1 MSDTV
6 QKWEREWLRELARKQ
21 LEYAKS
27 ELNQKRIKE
36 WYLHNDL
43 KGERPMVQLEMWT
56 FEQEI
61 IPQRLKCVTP
71 KARAL
76 EAQLYR
82 NFLNRELFDDD
93 RVVPDYFPLSYDAW
107 FRMFDIE
114 VKVENAQLDGHQS
127 LGHHFIPC
135 LEDLEDDYEEGKIKP
150 STFGVDLEQTEKKK
164 QFIEEMIGD
173 ILPVKIQ
180 MDCLYS
186 VPTQML
192 VHIMSME
199 QMMFNMYDYPELFQ
213 QMMGQIADDT
223 LAYYRMLEEK
233 KLILPTTAFENVGQ
247 GTFAFTRDLPGE
259 EVLRERPFTTKDVW
273 GFMDSQETVGISP
286 QMYEEFIFPC
296 YQKISSQ
303 YGLLSYGCCEPVH
316 PIWERCIS
324 KLENLRKVSIS
335 PWCDEAYMGEQLR
348 GSRVI
353 YHRKPSPNY
362 LGVDRILDEDA
373 LREHIR
379 TTLRAAKGCRVE
391 FTQRDVYTIHNDLD
405 KARRYVE
412 IIREE
417 IANEWQP

>member
-6 QKWEREWLRELARKQ
+6 QKWERERLRELARKQ

-199 QMMFNMYDYPELFQ
+199 QMMFNMYDYPELFKK
-213 QMMGQIADDT
+213 MMGQIADDT

-233 KLILPTTAFENVGQ
+233 KLILPTTTFESVGQ
-247 GTFAFTRDLPGE
+247 GTFAFTNDLPGE
-259 EVLRERPFTTKDVW
+259 EVFRERPFTTKDVW

-316 PIWERCIS
+316 PIWENCIS

-405 KARRYVE
+405 KARRYIE

-417 IANEWQP
+417 IENEWQP

>member
-6 QKWEREWLRELARKQ
+6 QKWERERLRELARKQ

-135 LEDLEDDYEEGKIKP
+135 LEDLEEDYEEGKIKP
-150 STFGVDLEQTEKKK
+150 STFGVDLERTEKKK

-199 QMMFNMYDYPELFQ
+199 QMMFNMYDYPELFKK
-213 QMMGQIADDT
+213 MMGQIADDT

-233 KLILPTTAFENVGQ
+233 KLILPTTTFESVGQ
-247 GTFAFTRDLPGE
+247 GTFAFTNDLPGE
-259 EVLRERPFTTKDVW
+259 DVFRERPFTTKDVW

-303 YGLLSYGCCEPVH
+303 YGLLSYGCCEPVN
-316 PIWERCIS
+316 PIWENCIS

-379 TTLRAAKGCRVE
+379 TTLRAAKGCKVE

-405 KARRYVE
+405 KARRYIE

-417 IANEWQP
+417 IENEWQP

>member
-135 LEDLEDDYEEGKIKP
+135 LEDLEEDYEEGKIKP
-150 STFGVDLEQTEKKK
+150 STFGVDLERTEKKK

-199 QMMFNMYDYPELFQ
+199 QMMFNMYDYPELFKK
-213 QMMGQIADDT
+213 MMGQIADDT

-233 KLILPTTAFENVGQ
+233 KLILPTTTFESVGQ
-247 GTFAFTRDLPGE
+247 GTFAFTNDLPGE
-259 EVLRERPFTTKDVW
+259 DVFRERPFTTKDVW

-348 GSRVI
+348 GSQVI

-379 TTLRAAKGCRVE
+379 TTLRAAKGCKVE

-405 KARRYVE
+405 KARRYIE

-417 IANEWQP
+417 IENEWQP

>member
-6 QKWEREWLRELARKQ
+6 QKWERERLRELARKQ

-135 LEDLEDDYEEGKIKP
+135 LEDLEEDYEEGKIKP

-199 QMMFNMYDYPELFQ
+199 QMMFNMYDYPELFKK
-213 QMMGQIADDT
+213 MMGQIADDT

-233 KLILPTTAFENVGQ
+233 KLILPTTTFESVGQ
-247 GTFAFTRDLPGE
+247 GTFAFTNDLPGE
-259 EVLRERPFTTKDVW
+259 DVFRERPFTTKDVW

-316 PIWERCIS
+316 PIWENCIS

-379 TTLRAAKGCRVE
+379 TTLRAAKGCKVE

-405 KARRYVE
+405 KARRYIE

-417 IANEWQP
+417 IENEWQP

>member
-6 QKWEREWLRELARKQ
+6 QKWERERLRELARKQ

-150 STFGVDLEQTEKKK
+150 STFGVDLERTEKKK

-199 QMMFNMYDYPELFQ
+199 QMMFNMYDYPALFKK
-213 QMMGQIADDT
+213 MMGQIADDT

-233 KLILPTTAFENVGQ
+233 KLILPTTTFESVGQ
-247 GTFAFTRDLPGE
+247 GTFAFTNDLPGE
-259 EVLRERPFTTKDVW
+259 DVFRERPFTTKDVW

-316 PIWERCIS
+316 PIWENCIS

-379 TTLRAAKGCRVE
+379 TTLRAAKGCKVE

-405 KARRYVE
+405 KARRYIE

-417 IANEWQP
+417 IENEWQP

>member
-6 QKWEREWLRELARKQ
+6 QKWERERLRELARKQ

-199 QMMFNMYDYPELFQ
+199 QMMFNMYDYPELFKK
-213 QMMGQIADDT
+213 MMGQIADDT

-233 KLILPTTAFENVGQ
+233 KLILPTTTFESVGQ
-247 GTFAFTRDLPGE
+247 GTFAFTNDLPGE
-259 EVLRERPFTTKDVW
+259 GVFRERPFTTKDVW

-316 PIWERCIS
+316 PIWENCIS

-379 TTLRAAKGCRVE
+379 TTLRAAKGCKVE

-405 KARRYVE
+405 KARRYIE

-417 IANEWQP
+417 IENEWQP

>member
-1 MSDTV
+1 MIDTV
-6 QKWEREWLRELARKQ
+6 QKWERERLRELARKQ

-135 LEDLEDDYEEGKIKP
+135 LEDLEEDYEEGKIKP
-150 STFGVDLEQTEKKK
+150 STFGVDLERTEKKK

-199 QMMFNMYDYPELFQ
+199 QMMFNMYDYPELFKK
-213 QMMGQIADDT
+213 MMGQIADDT

-233 KLILPTTAFENVGQ
+233 KLILPTTTFESVGQ
-247 GTFAFTRDLPGE
+247 GTFAFTNDLPGE
-259 EVLRERPFTTKDVW
+259 EVFRERPFTTKDVW

-303 YGLLSYGCCEPVH
+303 YGLLSYGCCEPVN
-316 PIWERCIS
+316 PIWENCIS

-348 GSRVI
+348 GSRII

-379 TTLRAAKGCRVE
+379 TTLRAAKGCKVE

-405 KARRYVE
+405 KARRYIE

-417 IANEWQP
+417 IENEWQP

>member
-173 ILPVKIQ
+173 ILPVKIK

-199 QMMFNMYDYPELFQ
+199 QMMFNMYDYPELFKK
-213 QMMGQIADDT
+213 MMGQIADDT

-233 KLILPTTAFENVGQ
+233 KLILPTTTFESVGQ
-247 GTFAFTRDLPGE
+247 GTFAFTNDLPGE
-259 EVLRERPFTTKDVW
+259 EVFRERPFTTKDVW

-316 PIWERCIS
+316 PIWENCIS

>member
-6 QKWEREWLRELARKQ
+6 QKWERERLRELARKQ

-150 STFGVDLEQTEKKK
+150 STFGVDLERTEKKK

-199 QMMFNMYDYPELFQ
+199 QMMFNMYDYPELFKK
-213 QMMGQIADDT
+213 MMGQIADDT

-233 KLILPTTAFENVGQ
+233 KLILPTTTFESVGQ
-247 GTFAFTRDLPGE
+247 GTFAFTNDLPGE
-259 EVLRERPFTTKDVW
+259 EVFRERPFTTKDVW

-303 YGLLSYGCCEPVH
+303 YGLLSYGCCEPVN
-316 PIWERCIS
+316 PIWENCIS

-379 TTLRAAKGCRVE
+379 TTLRAAKGCKVE

-405 KARRYVE
+405 KARRYIE

-417 IANEWQP
+417 IENEWQP

>member
-173 ILPVKIQ
+173 ILPVKIK

-199 QMMFNMYDYPELFQ
+199 QMMFNMYDYPELFKK
-213 QMMGQIADDT
+213 MMGQIADDT

-233 KLILPTTAFENVGQ
+233 KLVLPTTTFESVGQ
-247 GTFAFTRDLPGE
+247 GTFAFTNDLPGE
-259 EVLRERPFTTKDVW
+259 EVFRERPFTTKDVW

-316 PIWERCIS
+316 PIWENCIS

-379 TTLRAAKGCRVE
+379 TTLRAAKGCKVE

-405 KARRYVE
+405 KARRYIE

-417 IANEWQP
+417 IENEWQP

>member
-6 QKWEREWLRELARKQ
+6 QKWERERLRELARKQ

-199 QMMFNMYDYPELFQ
+199 QMMFNMYDYPELFKK
-213 QMMGQIADDT
+213 MMGQIADDT

-233 KLILPTTAFENVGQ
+233 KLILPTTTFESVGQ
-247 GTFAFTRDLPGE
+247 GTFAFTNDLPGE
-259 EVLRERPFTTKDVW
+259 DVFRERPFTTKDVW

-316 PIWERCIS
+316 PIWENCIS

-379 TTLRAAKGCRVE
+379 TTLRAAKGCKVE

-405 KARRYVE
+405 KARRYIE

-417 IANEWQP
+417 IENEWQP

>member
-6 QKWEREWLRELARKQ
+6 QKWERERLRELARKQ

-135 LEDLEDDYEEGKIKP
+135 LEDLEEDYEEGKIKP

-199 QMMFNMYDYPELFQ
+199 QMMFNMYDYPELFKK
-213 QMMGQIADDT
+213 MMGQIADDT

-233 KLILPTTAFENVGQ
+233 KLILPTTTFESVGQ
-247 GTFAFTRDLPGE
+247 GTFAFTNDLPGE
-259 EVLRERPFTTKDVW
+259 EVFRERPFTTKDVW

-316 PIWERCIS
+316 PIWENCIS

-379 TTLRAAKGCRVE
+379 TTLRAAKGCKVE

-405 KARRYVE
+405 KARRYIE

-417 IANEWQP
+417 IENEWQP

>member
-135 LEDLEDDYEEGKIKP
+135 LEDLEEDYEEGKIKP
-150 STFGVDLEQTEKKK
+150 STFGVDLERTEKKK

-199 QMMFNMYDYPELFQ
+199 QMMFNMYDYPELFKK
-213 QMMGQIADDT
+213 MMGQIADDT

-233 KLILPTTAFENVGQ
+233 KLILPTTTFESVGQ
-247 GTFAFTRDLPGE
+247 GTFAFTNDLPGE
-259 EVLRERPFTTKDVW
+259 EVFRERPFTTKDVW

-316 PIWERCIS
+316 PIWENCIS

-379 TTLRAAKGCRVE
+379 TTLRAAKGCKVE

-405 KARRYVE
+405 KARRYIE

-417 IANEWQP
+417 IENEWQP

>member
-6 QKWEREWLRELARKQ
+6 QKWERERLRELARKQ

-76 EAQLYR
+76 EEQLYR

-199 QMMFNMYDYPELFQ
+199 QMMFNMYDYPELFKK
-213 QMMGQIADDT
+213 MMGQIADDT

-233 KLILPTTAFENVGQ
+233 KLILPTTTFESVGQ
-247 GTFAFTRDLPGE
+247 GTFAFTNDLPGE
-259 EVLRERPFTTKDVW
+259 EVFRERPFTTKDVW

-348 GSRVI
+348 GSQVI

-379 TTLRAAKGCRVE
+379 TTLRAAKGCKVE

-405 KARRYVE
+405 KARRYIE

-417 IANEWQP
+417 IENEWQP

>member
-6 QKWEREWLRELARKQ
+6 QKWERERLRELARKQ

-135 LEDLEDDYEEGKIKP
+135 LEDLEEDYEEGKIKP
-150 STFGVDLEQTEKKK
+150 STFGVDLERTEKKK

-199 QMMFNMYDYPELFQ
+199 QMMFNMYDYPELFKK
-213 QMMGQIADDT
+213 MMGQIADDT

-233 KLILPTTAFENVGQ
+233 KLILPTTTFESVGQ
-247 GTFAFTRDLPGE
+247 GTFAFTNDLPGE
-259 EVLRERPFTTKDVW
+259 EVFRERPFTTKDVW
-273 GFMDSQETVGISP
+273 GFMDSQETVSISP

-316 PIWERCIS
+316 PIWENCIS

-379 TTLRAAKGCRVE
+379 TTLRAAKGCKVE

-405 KARRYVE
+405 KARRYIE

-417 IANEWQP
+417 IENEWQP

>member
-6 QKWEREWLRELARKQ
+6 QKWERERLRELARKQ

-150 STFGVDLEQTEKKK
+150 STFGVDLERTEKKK

-199 QMMFNMYDYPELFQ
+199 QMMFNMYDYPELFKK
-213 QMMGQIADDT
+213 MMGQIADDT

-233 KLILPTTAFENVGQ
+233 KLILPTTTFESVGQ
-247 GTFAFTRDLPGE
+247 GTFAFTNDLPGE
-259 EVLRERPFTTKDVW
+259 EVFRERPFTTKDVW

-348 GSRVI
+348 GSQVI

-379 TTLRAAKGCRVE
+379 TTLRAAKGCKVE

-405 KARRYVE
+405 KARRYIE

-417 IANEWQP
+417 IENEWQP

>member
-6 QKWEREWLRELARKQ
+6 QKWERERLRELARKQ

-135 LEDLEDDYEEGKIKP
+135 LEDLEEDYEEGKIKP
-150 STFGVDLEQTEKKK
+150 STFGVDLERTEKKK

-199 QMMFNMYDYPELFQ
+199 QMMFNMYDYPELFKK
-213 QMMGQIADDT
+213 MMGQIADDT

-233 KLILPTTAFENVGQ
+233 KLILPTTTFESVGQ
-247 GTFAFTRDLPGE
+247 GTFAFTNDLPGE
-259 EVLRERPFTTKDVW
+259 EVFRERPFTTKDVW

-348 GSRVI
+348 GSQVI

>member
-6 QKWEREWLRELARKQ
+6 QKWERERLRELARKQ

-127 LGHHFIPC
+127 LGHHFIPRPADM
-135 LEDLEDDYEEGKIKP
+135 EEDYEEGKIKP
-150 STFGVDLEQTEKKK
+150 STFGVDLERTEKKK

-199 QMMFNMYDYPELFQ
+199 QMMFNMYDYPELFKK
-213 QMMGQIADDT
+213 MMGQIADDT

-233 KLILPTTAFENVGQ
+233 KLILPTTTFESVGQ
-247 GTFAFTRDLPGE
+247 GTFAFTNDLPGE
-259 EVLRERPFTTKDVW
+259 EVFRERPFTTKDVW

-316 PIWERCIS
+316 PIWENCIS

-379 TTLRAAKGCRVE
+379 TTLRAAKGCKVE

-405 KARRYVE
+405 KARRYIE

-417 IANEWQP
+417 IENEWQP

>member
-6 QKWEREWLRELARKQ
+6 QKWERARLRELARKQ

-135 LEDLEDDYEEGKIKP
+135 LEDLEEDYEEGKIKP
-150 STFGVDLEQTEKKK
+150 STFGVDLERTEKKK

-199 QMMFNMYDYPELFQ
+199 QMMFNMYDYPELFKK
-213 QMMGQIADDT
+213 MMGQIADDT

-233 KLILPTTAFENVGQ
+233 KLILPTTTFESVGQ
-247 GTFAFTRDLPGE
+247 GTFAFTNDLPGE
-259 EVLRERPFTTKDVW
+259 EVFRERPFTTKDVW

-316 PIWERCIS
+316 PIWENCIS

-379 TTLRAAKGCRVE
+379 TTLRAAKGCKVE

-405 KARRYVE
+405 KARRYIE

-417 IANEWQP
+417 IENEWQP

>member
-6 QKWEREWLRELARKQ
+6 QKWERERLRELARKQ

-135 LEDLEDDYEEGKIKP
+135 LEDLEEDYEEGKIKP
-150 STFGVDLEQTEKKK
+150 STFGVDLERTEKKK

-199 QMMFNMYDYPELFQ
+199 QMMFNMYDYPELFKK
-213 QMMGQIADDT
+213 MMGQIADDT

-233 KLILPTTAFENVGQ
+233 KLILPTTTFESVGQ
-247 GTFAFTRDLPGE
+247 GTFAFTNDLPGE
-259 EVLRERPFTTKDVW
+259 EVFRERPFTTKDVW

-316 PIWERCIS
+316 PIWENCIS

-379 TTLRAAKGCRVE
+379 TTLRATKGCKVE

-405 KARRYVE
+405 KARRYIE

-417 IANEWQP
+417 IENEWQP

>member
-6 QKWEREWLRELARKQ
+6 QKWERERLRELARKQ

-135 LEDLEDDYEEGKIKP
+135 LEDLEEDYEEGKIKP
-150 STFGVDLEQTEKKK
+150 STFGVDLERTEKKK

-199 QMMFNMYDYPELFQ
+199 QMMFNMYDYPELFKK
-213 QMMGQIADDT
+213 MMGQIADDT
-223 LAYYRMLEEK
+223 LVYYRMLEEK
-233 KLILPTTAFENVGQ
+233 KLILPTTTFESVGQ
-247 GTFAFTRDLPGE
+247 GTFAFTNDLPGE
-259 EVLRERPFTTKDVW
+259 EVFRERPFTTKDVW

-316 PIWERCIS
+316 PIWENCIS

-335 PWCDEAYMGEQLR
+335 PWCDEAYMGEKLR

-379 TTLRAAKGCRVE
+379 TTLRAAKGCKVE

-405 KARRYVE
+405 KARRYIE

-417 IANEWQP
+417 IENEWQP

>member
-6 QKWEREWLRELARKQ
+6 QKWERERLRELARKQ

-199 QMMFNMYDYPELFQ
+199 QMMFNMYDYPELFKK
-213 QMMGQIADDT
+213 MMGQIADDT

-233 KLILPTTAFENVGQ
+233 KLILPTTTFESVGQ
-247 GTFAFTRDLPGE
+247 GTFAFTNDLPGE
-259 EVLRERPFTTKDVW
+259 EVFRERPFTTKDVW

-379 TTLRAAKGCRVE
+379 TTLRAAKGCKVE

-405 KARRYVE
+405 KARRYIE

-417 IANEWQP
+417 IENEWQP

>member
-6 QKWEREWLRELARKQ
+6 QKWERERLRELARKQ

-150 STFGVDLEQTEKKK
+150 STFGVDLERTEKKK

-199 QMMFNMYDYPELFQ
+199 QMMFNMYDYPELFKK
-213 QMMGQIADDT
+213 MMGQIADDT

-233 KLILPTTAFENVGQ
+233 KLILPTTTFESVGQ
-247 GTFAFTRDLPGE
+247 GTFAFTNDLPGE
-259 EVLRERPFTTKDVW
+259 EVFRERPFTTKDVW

-316 PIWERCIS
+316 PIWENCIS

>member
-6 QKWEREWLRELARKQ
+6 QKWERERLRELARKQ

-135 LEDLEDDYEEGKIKP
+135 LEDLEEDYEEGKIKP
-150 STFGVDLEQTEKKK
+150 STFGVDLERTEKKK

-199 QMMFNMYDYPELFQ
+199 QMMFNMYDYPELFKK
-213 QMMGQIADDT
+213 MMGQIADDT

-233 KLILPTTAFENVGQ
+233 KLILPTTTFESVGQ
-247 GTFAFTRDLPGE
+247 GTFAFTNDLPGE
-259 EVLRERPFTTKDVW
+259 EVFRERPFTTKDVW

-379 TTLRAAKGCRVE
+379 TTLRATKGCKVE

-405 KARRYVE
+405 KARRYIE

-417 IANEWQP
+417 IENEWQP